1 MRVTFLKHGW
11 MSSVCICLCVCES
24 VCICLCLCTLGMKDI
39 THVMTSIN
47 MEGLYGLI
55 ADVTWKG
62 VLDDRWARART

>member
-24 VCICLCLCTLGMKDI
+24 VCICLCLCTLGMEDI
-39 THVMTSIN
+39 TLVMTCIN
-47 MEGLYGLI
+47 MEGLYGLL

-62 VLDDRWARART
+62 G